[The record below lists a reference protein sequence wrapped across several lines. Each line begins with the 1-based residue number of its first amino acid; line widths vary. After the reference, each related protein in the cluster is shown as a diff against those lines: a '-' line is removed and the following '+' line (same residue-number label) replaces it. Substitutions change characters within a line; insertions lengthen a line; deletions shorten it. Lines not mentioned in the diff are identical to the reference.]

1 MRYIGVALIVMLA
14 FAFGCA
20 PTVMEGKKIDAAK
33 VSGLALDQTKDQVVS
48 AFGQPVKTEKV
59 AGGEKYIYHYYLKK
73 PHWWTVDEVERQDME
88 VVFINNRVDSFK
100 FKGTGRADVTMK

>member
-1 MRYIGVALIVMLA
+1 MRYVGVALIVMLA

-20 PTVMEGKKIDAAK
+20 ATVMEGKKIDASK
-33 VSGLALDQTKDQVVS
+33 VSTLALDQTKQQVVA
-48 AFGQPVKTEKV
+48 AFGEPVKKENV

-73 PHWWTVDEVERQDME
+73 PHWWTVDQVETQDLE

-100 FKGTGRADVTMK
+100 FKGTGASDVTM